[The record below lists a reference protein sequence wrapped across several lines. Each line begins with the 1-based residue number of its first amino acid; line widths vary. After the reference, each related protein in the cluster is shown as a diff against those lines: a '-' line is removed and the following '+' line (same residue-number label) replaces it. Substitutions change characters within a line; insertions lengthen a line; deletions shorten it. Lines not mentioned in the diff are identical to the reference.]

1 MPYLDENAD
10 SLLATVTNIDAKTAA
25 STSLIIVPTGR
36 TMIVTKTFIRVTSYD
51 GTGKTTNASASF
63 GANATS
69 YNDFLSATAFAF
81 TANGQLYKNEATNP
95 YVEYAA
101 GSDFRINITVASDA
115 TTETWTVYVF
125 GYFV

>member
-1 MPYLDENAD
+1 MPLFKEHAD
-10 SLLATVTNIDAKTAA
+10 SLLATATNIDAKTVA

-36 TMIVTKTFIRVTSYD
+36 TMIITKTIVRTTAYD

-63 GANATS
+63 GANAT
-69 YNDFLSATAFAF
+69 YDDFLSVTAFAF
-81 TANGQLYKNEATNP
+81 TANGQIYKNEATNP

-115 TTETWTVYVF
+115 TTETWAVYVF